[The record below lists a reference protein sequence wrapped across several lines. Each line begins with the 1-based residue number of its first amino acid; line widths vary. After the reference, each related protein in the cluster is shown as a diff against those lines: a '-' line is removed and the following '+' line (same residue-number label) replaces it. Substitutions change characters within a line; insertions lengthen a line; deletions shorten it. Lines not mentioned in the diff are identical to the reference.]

1 MNLKYFKMF
10 IDICIKLID
19 KNYSKL
25 SQKQKRELMLSAH
38 ALLDCVTAN
47 AIFEDYDDK
56 EN

>member
-10 IDICIKLID
+10 IDICI
-19 KNYSKL
+19 KL